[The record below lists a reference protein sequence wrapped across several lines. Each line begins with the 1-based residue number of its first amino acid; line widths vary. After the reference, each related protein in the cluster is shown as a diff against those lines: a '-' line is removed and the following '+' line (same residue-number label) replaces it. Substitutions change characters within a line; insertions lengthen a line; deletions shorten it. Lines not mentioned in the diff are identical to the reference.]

1 VPRRGN
7 GNGPADIQSRMRT
20 AQTARDDSG
29 EDDRT
34 LVARI
39 VAGDGAAFEIV
50 MRRHNGALFR
60 TARAILR
67 DDAEAEDAL
76 QETYLAAYRNL
87 GTFRGDARLSTWLT
101 RIVINQ
107 ALGRLRARR
116 RDNVVGLHDDLGEPA
131 GEAGG
136 DAMDE
141 TPAAS
146 PETGTLRTQLR
157 RLLERE
163 IDALPLAFRT
173 AFMLREVE
181 EMTIDEV
188 AASLEI
194 PEATVRTRVFRARAM
209 LRAALAEELDL
220 ATGEVFAFAGKRCDR
235 IVAAVL
241 ARLPAAGT
249 GEPTA

>member
-1 VPRRGN
+1 MR
-7 GNGPADIQSRMRT
+7 PAE
-20 AQTARDDSG
+20 TAREASAGDDHA
-29 EDDRT
+29 

-39 VAGDGAAFEIV
+39 VAGDSAAFETV

-67 DDAEAEDAL
+67 DDADAEDAL
-76 QETYLAAYRNL
+76 QEAYLAAYRNL
-87 GTFRGDARLSTWLT
+87 GAFRGDARLSTWLT

-116 RDNVVGLHDDLGEPA
+116 RDNVVELHDDVAEVAGQEA
-131 GEAGG
+131 GEA
-136 DAMDE
+136 MDE
-141 TPAAS
+141 SAASS
-146 PETGTLRTQLR
+146 PETGAMRAQLR

-163 IDALPLAFRT
+163 IDLLPLAFRT

-181 EMTIDEV
+181 EMPIEEV
-188 AASLEI
+188 AECLAI
-194 PEATVRTRVFRARAM
+194 PAATVRTRVFRARAM

-220 ATGEVFAFAGKRCDR
+220 ATGEVFAFAGARCDR

-241 ARLPAAGT
+241 GRLDAGSGST
-249 GEPTA
+249 R

>member
-1 VPRRGN
+1 MVQALHN
-7 GNGPADIQSRMRT
+7 SVA
-20 AQTARDDSG
+20 G
-29 EDDRT
+29 EDDRA

-39 VAGDGAAFEIV
+39 VGGDSAAFEVV
-50 MRRHNGALFR
+50 MRRHNSALFR

-76 QETYLAAYRNL
+76 QDAYLAAYRNL
-87 GTFRGDARLSTWLT
+87 AAFRGDARLSTWLT

-116 RDNVVGLHDDLGEPA
+116 RDNVVELHDDVVAIADQAA
-131 GEAGG
+131 GEAMNE
-136 DAMDE
+136 A
-141 TPAAS
+141 PAAS
-146 PETGTLRTQLR
+146 PESETMRAQLR
-157 RLLERE
+157 RLLERR

-181 EMTIDEV
+181 EMPVDEV
-188 AASLEI
+188 AECLDI
-194 PEATVRTRVFRARAM
+194 PATTVRTRVFRARAM

-220 ATGEVFAFAGKRCDR
+220 ATGEVFGFAGSRCDR

-241 ARLPAAGT
+241 ARLPDASG
-249 GEPTA
+249 GEPSA

>member
-1 VPRRGN
+1 MVQALHN
-7 GNGPADIQSRMRT
+7 SVA
-20 AQTARDDSG
+20 G
-29 EDDRT
+29 EDDRA

-39 VAGDGAAFEIV
+39 VGGDSAAFEVV
-50 MRRHNGALFR
+50 MRRHNSALFR

-76 QETYLAAYRNL
+76 QDAYLAAYRNL
-87 GTFRGDARLSTWLT
+87 AAFRGDARLSTWLT

-116 RDNVVGLHDDLGEPA
+116 RDNVVELHDDVVAIADQAA
-131 GEAGG
+131 GETMNEA
-136 DAMDE
+136 
-141 TPAAS
+141 PAAS
-146 PETGTLRTQLR
+146 PESETMRAQLR
-157 RLLERE
+157 RLLERR

-181 EMTIDEV
+181 EMPVDEV
-188 AASLEI
+188 AECLAI
-194 PEATVRTRVFRARAM
+194 PATTVRTRVFRARAM

-220 ATGEVFAFAGKRCDR
+220 ATGEVFGFAGSRCDR

-241 ARLPAAGT
+241 ARLPDASG
-249 GEPTA
+249 GEPSA

>member
-1 VPRRGN
+1 MPRHGN

-20 AQTARDDSG
+20 AQTARHDSG
-29 EDDRT
+29 EDDHT

-39 VAGDGAAFEIV
+39 VAGDAAAFEIV

-76 QETYLAAYRNL
+76 QEAYLAAYRNL
-87 GTFRGDARLSTWLT
+87 GMFRGDARLSTWLT

-116 RDNVVGLHDDLGEPA
+116 RGNVVGLHDDIGEAA
-131 GEAGG
+131 GEAGE

-141 TPAAS
+141 TAAAS
-146 PETGTLRTQLR
+146 PETGALRAQLR

-181 EMTIDEV
+181 EMPIDEV

-209 LRAALAEELDL
+209 LRASLAEELDL
-220 ATGEVFAFAGKRCDR
+220 ATGEVFAFAGGRCDR

-241 ARLPAAGT
+241 ARLPAAG
-249 GEPTA
+249 EPSA

>member
-1 VPRRGN
+1 VPIG
-7 GNGPADIQSRMRT
+7 IQSRM
-20 AQTARDDSG
+20 QTAHTARSAAG
-29 EDDRT
+29 EDDRA

-39 VAGDGAAFEIV
+39 IGGDSAAFEIL

-67 DDAEAEDAL
+67 DDADAEDAL
-76 QETYLAAYRNL
+76 QEAYLAAYRNL
-87 GTFRGDARLSTWLT
+87 GAFRGDARLSTWLT

-116 RDNVVGLHDDLGEPA
+116 RDNVVGLHDDMGEPA
-131 GEAGG
+131 GEAK
-136 DAMDE
+136 DE
-141 TPAAS
+141 APAAS
-146 PETGTLRTQLR
+146 PELGALRAQLR

-181 EMTIDEV
+181 EMPIDEV

-194 PEATVRTRVFRARAM
+194 PPATVRTRVFRARAM

-220 ATGEVFAFAGKRCDR
+220 ATGDVFAFAGARCDR

-241 ARLPAAGT
+241 ARLSAAG
-249 GEPTA
+249 EPPG

>member
-1 VPRRGN
+1 MGQPERAGAAA
-7 GNGPADIQSRMRT
+7 PADEH
-20 AQTARDDSG
+20 A
-29 EDDRT
+29 

-39 VAGDGAAFEIV
+39 VGGDAAAFEIV

-67 DDAEAEDAL
+67 DDADAEDAL
-76 QETYLAAYRNL
+76 QEAYLAAYRNL
-87 GTFRGDARLSTWLT
+87 GAFRGDAQLATWLT

-116 RDNVVGLHDDLGEPA
+116 RDNLVELHDDAAGDEGE
-131 GEAGG
+131 

-146 PETGTLRTQLR
+146 PETGAMRAQLR

-181 EMTIDEV
+181 EMPIDEV

-194 PEATVRTRVFRARAM
+194 PAATVRTRVFRARAM

-220 ATGEVFAFAGKRCDR
+220 ATGEVFAFAGARCDR

-241 ARLPAAGT
+241 ARLPAEA
-249 GEPTA
+249 PPR

>member
-1 VPRRGN
+1 
-7 GNGPADIQSRMRT
+7 MRS
-20 AQTARDDSG
+20 AEAARDTSA
-29 EDDRT
+29 EDDRA

-39 VAGDGAAFEIV
+39 VGGDAAAFETV

-76 QETYLAAYRNL
+76 QDAYLAAYRNL
-87 GTFRGDARLSTWLT
+87 DAFRGEARLATWLT

-116 RDNVVGLHDDLGEPA
+116 RDNVVELHDDVVALADERS
-131 GEAGG
+131 E
-136 DAMDE
+136 DAMDDA
-141 TPAAS
+141 PAGS
-146 PETGTLRTQLR
+146 PESAAMRAQLR

-163 IDALPLAFRT
+163 IDALPVAFRT
-173 AFMLREVE
+173 AFVLREVE
-181 EMTIDEV
+181 EMPIGEV
-188 AASLEI
+188 AECLAI

-209 LRAALAEELDL
+209 LRAALAEQLDL
-220 ATGEVFAFAGKRCDR
+220 VTGDVFGFAGARCDR

-241 ARLPAAGT
+241 ARLPGASAGDTAA
-249 GEPTA
+249 

>member
-1 VPRRGN
+1 VPIG
-7 GNGPADIQSRMRT
+7 IQSRM
-20 AQTARDDSG
+20 QTAHTARSAAG
-29 EDDRT
+29 EDDRA

-39 VAGDGAAFEIV
+39 IGGDSAAFEIL

-67 DDAEAEDAL
+67 DDADAEDAL
-76 QETYLAAYRNL
+76 QEAYLAAYRNL
-87 GTFRGDARLSTWLT
+87 GAFRGDARLSTWLT

-116 RDNVVGLHDDLGEPA
+116 RDNVVGLHDDMGEPA
-131 GEAGG
+131 GEAKG

-141 TPAAS
+141 APAAS
-146 PETGTLRTQLR
+146 PELGALRAQLR

-181 EMTIDEV
+181 EMPIDEV

-194 PEATVRTRVFRARAM
+194 PPATVRTRVFRARAM

-220 ATGEVFAFAGKRCDR
+220 ATGDVFAFAGARCDR

-241 ARLPAAGT
+241 ARLSAAG
-249 GEPTA
+249 EPPC

>member
-1 VPRRGN
+1 
-7 GNGPADIQSRMRT
+7 MRT
-20 AQTARDDSG
+20 VQTTRNASG
-29 EDDRT
+29 EDDAA

-39 VAGDGAAFEIV
+39 LGGDAAAFEIV

-67 DDAEAEDAL
+67 DDADAEDAL
-76 QETYLAAYRNL
+76 QEAYLAAYRNL
-87 GTFRGDARLSTWLT
+87 GSFRGDARLSTWLT

-116 RDNVVGLHDDLGEPA
+116 RDDNVVGLHDDIGETA
-131 GEAGG
+131 GEAKG

-141 TPAAS
+141 APAAS
-146 PETGTLRTQLR
+146 PETGALRAQLR

-181 EMTIDEV
+181 EMPIGEV

-220 ATGEVFAFAGKRCDR
+220 ATGDVFAFAGARCDR

-241 ARLPAAGT
+241 ARLPAA
-249 GEPTA
+249 EPPR

>member
-1 VPRRGN
+1 VPIG
-7 GNGPADIQSRMRT
+7 IQSRM
-20 AQTARDDSG
+20 QTAHTARSAAG
-29 EDDRT
+29 EDDRA

-39 VAGDGAAFEIV
+39 IGGDSAAFEIL

-67 DDAEAEDAL
+67 DDADAEDAL
-76 QETYLAAYRNL
+76 QEAYLAAYRNL
-87 GTFRGDARLSTWLT
+87 GAFRGDARLSTWLT

-116 RDNVVGLHDDLGEPA
+116 RDNVVGLHDDMGEPA
-131 GEAGG
+131 GEAKG

-141 TPAAS
+141 APAAS
-146 PETGTLRTQLR
+146 PELGALRAQLR

-181 EMTIDEV
+181 EMPIDEV

-194 PEATVRTRVFRARAM
+194 PPATVRTRVFRARAM

-220 ATGEVFAFAGKRCDR
+220 ATGDVFAFAGARCDR

-241 ARLPAAGT
+241 ARLSAAG
-249 GEPTA
+249 EPPG

>member
-1 VPRRGN
+1 M
-7 GNGPADIQSRMRT
+7 QT
-20 AQTARDDSG
+20 AQTARPAAG
-29 EDDRT
+29 EDDHA

-39 VAGDGAAFEIV
+39 VGGDSAAFETV

-67 DDAEAEDAL
+67 DDADAEDAL
-76 QETYLAAYRNL
+76 QEAYLAAYRAL

-116 RDNVVGLHDDLGEPA
+116 RDNVVGLHDDIGEAA
-131 GEAGG
+131 GEAKG

-141 TPAAS
+141 APAAS
-146 PETGTLRTQLR
+146 PETGALRAQLR

-181 EMTIDEV
+181 EMPIDEV

-194 PEATVRTRVFRARAM
+194 PPATVRTRVFRARAM

-220 ATGEVFAFAGKRCDR
+220 ATGEVFAFAGARCDR
-235 IVAAVL
+235 IVAAVM
-241 ARLPAAGT
+241 ARLPAT
-249 GEPTA
+249 EEPRG